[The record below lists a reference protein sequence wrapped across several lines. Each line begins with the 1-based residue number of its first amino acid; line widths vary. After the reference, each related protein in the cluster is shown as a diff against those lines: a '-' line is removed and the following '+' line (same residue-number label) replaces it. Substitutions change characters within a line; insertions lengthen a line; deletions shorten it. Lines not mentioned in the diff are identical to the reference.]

1 MKTPSHLFGCLALL
15 GLFVIEDPFSC
26 SGPAP
31 DHRSLAIT
39 YLEQGRHEQA
49 LIAANRAIRQNRQ
62 DGTLHLIVALA
73 HLGKNENKDAFAALE
88 QAVLT
93 EPENPQ
99 IHTTLRQIFLQEERF
114 DRARDIF
121 SSLLRQKPDSGLAQA
136 GLGWAHMHLGNE
148 EEALELLE
156 QAVDNPNSNIFAHVQ
171 LSAIYTR
178 HERVEEAIE
187 VLQKALKKNRDDQQ
201 LLLTLGEYL
210 LDQDRINEA
219 DRNFEKALRN
229 STTRAA
235 TASRIAQ
242 NYYSHNL
249 RRKAIEYYER
259 AIGYEP
265 LAPLLLNN
273 LAWTYAEEG
282 IELDRALE
290 LSLQTLKAD
299 ADNVVYLD
307 TYAELLYKKGQYDR
321 AIILMRQALDLE
333 HEDGPHYQ
341 HLQEQMRKFRLALKE
356 DNSPRPPTP

>member
-1 MKTPSHLFGCLALL
+1 MKTASHLFGCLALL
-15 GLFVIEDPFSC
+15 GLFVIEDPFYC
-26 SGPAP
+26 SGPTP

-49 LIAANRAIRQNRQ
+49 LIAANRAIRQNRK
-62 DGTLHLIVALA
+62 DGSLHLIVALA
-73 HLGKNENKDAFAALE
+73 HLGKNETKDAFAALE

-93 EPENPQ
+93 EPDNPQ

-121 SSLLRQKPDSGLAQA
+121 SSLLRQKPDNGLAQA
-136 GLGWAHMHLGNE
+136 GLGWAHMNLGNE
-148 EEALELLE
+148 EEALLLLE
-156 QAVDNPNSNIFAHVQ
+156 QAVAHADANIFAHIQ
-171 LSAIYTR
+171 LSHIYTR
-178 HERVEEAIE
+178 HERIEEAIQ
-187 VLQKALKKNRDDQQ
+187 VLQSALKKNRDNQQ

-210 LDQDRINEA
+210 LEQDRLKEA
-219 DRNFEKALRN
+219 GHSFEKALRN

-242 NYYSHNL
+242 NYYARNL
-249 RRKAIEYYER
+249 RRKAIEYYEK
-259 AIGYEP
+259 AVDYEP
-265 LAPLLLNN
+265 HVPLLMNN

-282 IELDRALE
+282 IELDRALQ

-321 AIILMRQALDLE
+321 AIILMRQALELE
-333 HEDGPHYQ
+333 HEDGAHYQ
-341 HLQEQMRKFRLALKE
+341 HLQEQMRKFRLALQKE
-356 DNSPRPPTP
+356 ELPQLTTP